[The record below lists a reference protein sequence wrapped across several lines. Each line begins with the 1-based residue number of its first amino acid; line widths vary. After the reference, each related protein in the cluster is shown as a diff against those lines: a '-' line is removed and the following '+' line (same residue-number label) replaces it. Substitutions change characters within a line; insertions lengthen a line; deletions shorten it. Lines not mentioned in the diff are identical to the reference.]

1 MQNQTKDNSAAPGS
15 GGRTDAP
22 ASPVHTNGGGIT
34 AGRFAQEAVLGTEG
48 SSVVGGEAALRLD
61 KRTYLDRE
69 HGHFSVVLRD
79 YGGGFCEAGWSF
91 VPNLQPFKSAR
102 GESEQREVH
111 EDRASRRAR
120 SRLRQLILSANA
132 DHLLTLTYRQNVTG
146 FDQAS
151 QDLRALVR
159 RVRKHL
165 PKWVFI
171 AVAERQERGA
181 WHWHLAVVGRQD
193 VKLLRHLW
201 RSVVG
206 DGNIDVQRPAAG
218 MNRRLAI
225 VKYLGKYLAKG
236 FSEGDREING
246 HRFRASHGIKVPCES
261 LSVPERFR
269 GDVSAYVRSQLHQR
283 AGKVGF
289 VWDESKNMAGWA
301 CSW

>member
-34 AGRFAQEAVLGTEG
+34 AGGFAQEVVLGTEG
-48 SSVVGGEAALRLD
+48 DSVEGGEAALRLD
-61 KRTYLDRE
+61 KRTYLDRG
-69 HGHFSVVLRD
+69 HGHFRVILRD

-91 VPNLQPFKSAR
+91 VPNLQPFKAAR
-102 GESEQREVH
+102 GESEQREAH

-132 DHLLTLTYRQNVTG
+132 DHLLTLTYRDNVTD
-146 FDQAS
+146 FEQAS

-159 RVRKHL
+159 RARKHL
-165 PKWVFI
+165 PNWVFI
-171 AVAERQERGA
+171 AVAERQKRGA

-206 DGNIDVQRPAAG
+206 EGNIDVQQPTAG

-225 VKYLGKYLAKG
+225 VKYLGKYLSKG

-246 HRFRASHGIKVPCES
+246 HRFRASLGIKVPGES
-261 LSVPERFR
+261 LGVPEGFR
-269 GDVSAYVRSQLHQR
+269 GDVSAYVCSQLQQR

>member
-1 MQNQTKDNSAAPGS
+1 M
-15 GGRTDAP
+15 
-22 ASPVHTNGGGIT
+22 
-34 AGRFAQEAVLGTEG
+34 
-48 SSVVGGEAALRLD
+48 GGEAALRLD
-61 KRTYLDRE
+61 KRTYLDRKQ
-69 HGHFSVVLRD
+69 GHFKVVLRD
-79 YGGGFCEAGWSF
+79 YGGGLCEAGWSF
-91 VPNLQPFKSAR
+91 VPLIQPFKAAR

-132 DHLLTLTYRQNVTG
+132 DHLLTLTYRDNVTD
-146 FDQAS
+146 FEQAS

-165 PKWVFI
+165 PNFVFI
-171 AVAERQERGA
+171 AVAERQKRGA

-201 RSVVG
+201 RSIVG
-206 DGNIDVQRPAAG
+206 DGNIDVQQPTAG
-218 MNRRLAI
+218 VNRRLAI
-225 VKYLGKYLAKG
+225 VKYLGKYLSKG

-246 HRFRASHGIKVPCES
+246 HRFRASLGIKVPGES

-289 VWDESKNMAGWA
+289 VWDESKNMAGWV

>member
-1 MQNQTKDNSAAPGS
+1 MKQPNEVLKHAAAAELSPDRCGFS
-15 GGRTDAP
+15 RTDGDSDGQVASEGVPSSLTVAGP
-22 ASPVHTNGGGIT
+22 A
-34 AGRFAQEAVLGTEG
+34 
-48 SSVVGGEAALRLD
+48 GGEAALRLD
-61 KRTYLDRE
+61 KRTYLNRNQ
-69 HGHFSVVLRD
+69 GHYQVLLRD
-79 YGGGFCEAGWSF
+79 YGGGFCEVGWSF
-91 VPNLQPFKSAR
+91 VPIIQPFKAAR
-102 GESEQREVH
+102 GESEQRDVH

-132 DHLLTLTYRQNVTG
+132 DHLLTLTYRNNVTD
-146 FDQAS
+146 FEQAS
-151 QDLRALVR
+151 QDLRALIR

-206 DGNIDVQRPAAG
+206 EGNIDVQQPSAG

-225 VKYLGKYLAKG
+225 VKYLGKYLSKG
-236 FSEGDREING
+236 FAEGDREING
-246 HRFRASHGIKVPCES
+246 HRFRASLGIKVPGES
-261 LSVPERFR
+261 LRVPEEFR
-269 GDVSAYVRSQLHQR
+269 GDVSGYVRAQLQQR

>member
-22 ASPVHTNGGGIT
+22 ASPVHPNGGGIT
-34 AGRFAQEAVLGTEG
+34 AAGGFPQEVVLGAEAA
-48 SSVVGGEAALRLD
+48 GGEAALRLD

-69 HGHFSVVLRD
+69 QGHFTVVLRD

-91 VPNLQPFKSAR
+91 VSNLQAFKAAR
-102 GESEQREVH
+102 GESEQRQVH

-132 DHLLTLTYRQNVTG
+132 DHLLTLTYRENVTDFG
-146 FDQAS
+146 QAS
-151 QDLRALVR
+151 QDLASLIR

-165 PKWVFI
+165 PHWVFI
-171 AVAERQERGA
+171 AVPEQQKRGA

-206 DGNIDVQRPAAG
+206 EGNIDVQRPKAG
-218 MNRRLAI
+218 INRRLAI
-225 VKYLGKYLAKG
+225 VNYLGKYLAKG
-236 FSEGDREING
+236 FAEGGRELNG
-246 HRFRASHGIKVPCES
+246 HRYRASLGIKVPSES
-261 LSVPERFR
+261 LSLPQHLR
-269 GDVSAYVRSQLHQR
+269 GDVSAYVRSQLHLR

-289 VWDESKNMAGWA
+289 VWVDSQNTAGWA

>member
-1 MQNQTKDNSAAPGS
+1 MKQPNEAFNHAAAAELARVRCGASRTERGSDGKVASEGVPSSLSVAESA
-15 GGRTDAP
+15 
-22 ASPVHTNGGGIT
+22 
-34 AGRFAQEAVLGTEG
+34 
-48 SSVVGGEAALRLD
+48 GGEAALRLD
-61 KRTYLDRE
+61 KRTYLDRG
-69 HGHFSVVLRD
+69 HGHFTVVLRD

-91 VPNLQPFKSAR
+91 VPNLQPFKAAR
-102 GESEQREVH
+102 GESDQREIH
-111 EDRASRRAR
+111 EERASRRAR

-132 DHLLTLTYRQNVTG
+132 DHLLTLTYRANVTD
-146 FDQAS
+146 FEQAS

-165 PKWVFI
+165 PNWVFI

-201 RSVVG
+201 RSIVG
-206 DGNIDVQRPAAG
+206 DGNIDVQQPAAG

-225 VKYLGKYLAKG
+225 VKYLGKYLSKG

-246 HRFRASHGIKVPCES
+246 HRFRSSLGIKVPGES

-269 GDVSAYVRSQLHQR
+269 GDVSAYVCSQLHQR

-289 VWDESKNMAGWA
+289 VWDEAKNMAGWA

>member
-1 MQNQTKDNSAAPGS
+1 MKYPNESLKHAAAAELSTARCGA
-15 GGRTDAP
+15 GRTGRDSEGKV
-22 ASPVHTNGGGIT
+22 AS
-34 AGRFAQEAVLGTEG
+34 EG
-48 SSVVGGEAALRLD
+48 VPSSLLNAESPGGEAAALRLD
-61 KRTYLDRE
+61 QRTYLDRE
-69 HGHFSVVLRD
+69 QGRFRIIFRD

-91 VPNLQPFKSAR
+91 VPNLQPFKAAR
-102 GESEQREVH
+102 GESEQRDIH
-111 EDRASRRAR
+111 EDRAGRRAR

-132 DHLLTLTYRQNVTG
+132 DHLLTLTYRDNVTD
-146 FDQAS
+146 FEKAS

-171 AVAERQERGA
+171 AVPERQKRGA

-206 DGNIDVQRPAAG
+206 EGNIDVQRPMTG

-225 VKYLGKYLAKG
+225 VKYLGKYLTKG
-236 FSEGDREING
+236 FTEGDRELNG
-246 HRFRASHGIKVPCES
+246 HRFRASLGINVPGESLKVPQHLRS
-261 LSVPERFR
+261 
-269 GDVSAYVRSQLHQR
+269 DVSAYVRSELIQR

-289 VWDESKNMAGWA
+289 IWDDPKIMAGWA

>member
-1 MQNQTKDNSAAPGS
+1 MGNSKKQDIQAGSAAAS
-15 GGRTDAP
+15 ACARAADEP
-22 ASPVHTNGGGIT
+22 AAVHTDC
-34 AGRFAQEAVLGTEG
+34 VL
-48 SSVVGGEAALRLD
+48 SLQPVVESPGGEAAALRLD

-69 HGHFSVVLRD
+69 QGRFKVILRD
-79 YGGGFCEAGWSF
+79 YKGGFCEIGWSF

-102 GESEQREVH
+102 GESEQREIH
-111 EDRASRRAR
+111 EDRAGRRAR

-132 DHLLTLTYRQNVTG
+132 DHLLTLTYRDNITD
-146 FDQAS
+146 FEQAS

-171 AVAERQERGA
+171 AVPERQKRGA

-201 RSVVG
+201 RTVVG
-206 DGNIDVQRPAAG
+206 EGNIDVQRPMTG

-225 VKYLGKYLAKG
+225 VKYLGKYLTKG
-236 FSEGDREING
+236 FTEGDRELNG
-246 HRFRASHGIKVPCES
+246 HRFRASLGIKVPGES
-261 LSVPERFR
+261 LKVPEHLRS
-269 GDVSAYVRSQLHQR
+269 DVYAYVRSELIQR
-283 AGKVGF
+283 SGKVGF
-289 VWDESKNMAGWA
+289 IWDDPKIMAGWA